1 MNRIVSK
8 SSTRAAVELPIITSS
23 NQVDANLQSR
33 KCCHFKFPTAA
44 DVLALLIQGQFPRI
58 QFQLEALITPI
69 VSLKSL
75 KRIDIESI
83 QKRRTCTLLRY

>member
-33 KCCHFKFPTAA
+33 KCCHFKFPTA

-83 QKRRTCTLLRY
+83 QKKKDLYVC

>member
-33 KCCHFKFPTAA
+33 KCCHFKFPP

-83 QKRRTCTLLRY
+83 QKKKDLYAF

>member
-23 NQVDANLQSR
+23 NQVDANLLSR
-33 KCCHFKFPTAA
+33 KCCHFKFP
-44 DVLALLIQGQFPRI
+44 VLALLIQGQFPRI
-58 QFQLEALITPI
+58 HFQLEALITPN

-83 QKRRTCTLLRY
+83 QKKEGLVRFLDTKTN